1 MVLDLLRKKKSS
13 KEEEL
18 ERRRNAAI
26 LDLAMV
32 QRSKVHI
39 KFDPTTT
46 NITGVSG
53 SVMALNGAG
62 LVLELSGVANLKER
76 FVGQKI
82 SCFLKI
88 VEREDRHRE
97 IFYNF
102 ETTIL
107 RIRQHPDKLPQIAVS
122 FPDALH
128 GAQRR
133 KSLRMKPDIQYFSH
147 IAAWKYDASGGFN
160 MAKPTVAHGHFKNN
174 QALLENISA
183 GGLRLLLRRALI
195 KEQSLAPQKGDRFIV
210 FFTFAE
216 TAPKLRDEYWL
227 VCKINNI
234 QLDPVAGDV
243 TLGLEFIAS
252 GLRQTES
259 GKVAWTKIADN
270 VIDDMAQRIY
280 QWHVTLYRDKGLTP
294 G

>member
-13 KEEEL
+13 KDEEL

-26 LDLAMV
+26 LDLAIV

-39 KFDPTTT
+39 KFDPTVT

-53 SVMALNGAG
+53 SIMAQNDAG
-62 LVLELSGVANLKER
+62 LVLELSGLANLKER

-107 RIRQHPDKLPQIAVS
+107 RIRQHPDALPQIAVS
-122 FPDALH
+122 FPDSLY

-133 KSLRMKPDIQYFSH
+133 KSLRMKPDIQQFSH
-147 IAAWKYDASGGFN
+147 IAAWKYDASGGFDI
-160 MAKPTVAHGHFKNN
+160 AKPTVSHGHFKINH
-174 QALLENISA
+174 ALLENISA
-183 GGLRLLLRRALI
+183 GGLRVILRRALI

-210 FFTFAE
+210 FLTFAE
-216 TAPKLRDEYWL
+216 AAPKLRDEFWI
-227 VCKINNI
+227 VCKVNYA
-234 QLDPVAGDV
+234 QLDPTAGDF
-243 TLGLEFIAS
+243 TLGMEFIAS
-252 GLRQTES
+252 GVRQTES
-259 GKVAWTKIADN
+259 GKVEWTKITDN

-280 QWHVTLYRDKGLTP
+280 QWHVTLYRDKGLSS
-294 G
+294 